1 MDSDKHMPYVMMTN
15 LVSEHESTA
24 ISPNMLMRG
33 RETFGL
39 NLWDVTEHLTN
50 IIKHVGMEIYGKS
63 CQLSGSILKNYI
75 LRQDI
80 PWSQDMTP
88 IKTYRFW
95 LCTFLKRMPDENL
108 SKYHKNCHT
117 ACINSIVKAMGN
129 QLLFIVIYCVKDC
142 SKSKGE
148 KTRLKHRF
156 KMNQITK
163 SMV

>member
-24 ISPNMLMRG
+24 ISPNMLMLG

-50 IIKHVGMEIYGKS
+50 IIKHVGMGIYGKS

-129 QLLFIVIYCVKDC
+129 QLLFIVIYCLKDC